1 MNDTTNNDRQ
11 PDRDE
16 ATMARL
22 LRLAGPR
29 SPVPRDVEQRVYE
42 NVRREW
48 LASSQPPDGARVYAR
63 VHREWTRRG
72 RVVRLRRWALPTAA
86 AATLLLAVAVL
97 LQPPPP
103 VDTRVA
109 AATVARATG
118 GSTDGLF
125 ESGQTVYVGDTLST
139 GEGQGLALLLNGA
152 ESMRIDE
159 NTTLLVQEKHAFE
172 LVSGRVYADTGDF
185 VYRRH
190 GLVIDTP
197 MGLVTDVGT
206 QFDVAI
212 RDDSLKVAVREGR
225 VDVTREDNVYV
236 AVAGERMR
244 VRAGEAATVDALAP
258 HDAYWDW
265 AVALAPAYD
274 IENKSL
280 LDFLRWASRETG
292 RELYFETDELR
303 LAAMRVDLHGSVAGF
318 TPLEAVE
325 SVLAGTKFR
334 YRIEAGRIVISQ

>member
-1 MNDTTNNDRQ
+1 MNDRTNNDTQ
-11 PDRDE
+11 FDRDE

-29 SPVPRDVEQRVYE
+29 SPVPGDVEQRVYE
-42 NVRREW
+42 SVRREW
-48 LASSQPPDGARVYAR
+48 LASTQAPDSARVYAR

-72 RVVRLRRWALPTAA
+72 RVEKLRRWALPLAA

-103 VDTRVA
+103 ADMRIA
-109 AATVARATG
+109 AATVARVSG
-118 GSTDGLF
+118 GSAGAVFD
-125 ESGQTVYVGDTLST
+125 SGQTIYVGDTLST
-139 GEGQGLALLLNGA
+139 GDGQGLTLLLNGA

-159 NTTLLVQEKHAFE
+159 NSTLVVQEKHAFE

-225 VDVTREDNVYV
+225 VDVTREADVYV

-244 VRAGEAATVDALAP
+244 ISAGEGATIDALAP
-258 HDAYWDW
+258 HDDYWDW
-265 AVALAPAYD
+265 AVSLAPEYD

-292 RELYFETDELR
+292 RELYFETEELR

>member
-1 MNDTTNNDRQ
+1 MNDSMSTDRKF
-11 PDRDE
+11 DRDE

-29 SPVPRDVEQRVYE
+29 TPVPEDVEQRVYE

-48 LASSQPPDGARVYAR
+48 LAGSQAPDATRVYER
-63 VHREWTRRG
+63 VHREWARRG
-72 RVVRLRRWALPTAA
+72 RVVRLRRWGLPVAVAA
-86 AATLLLAVAVL
+86 ILLLAVTVV

-103 VDTRVA
+103 VDNRVA
-109 AATVARATG
+109 VATVARFSG
-118 GSTDGLF
+118 GAPGAAF
-125 ESGQTVYVGDTLST
+125 AAGQTIYVGDTLST
-139 GEGQGLALLLNGA
+139 GDGQGLTLLLNGA
-152 ESMRIDE
+152 ESMRLDE
-159 NTTLLVQEKHAFE
+159 NSTLLVEQKHAFR

-197 MGLVTDVGT
+197 MGRVTDVGT

-212 RDDSLKVAVREGR
+212 GDERLDVAVQEGR
-225 VDVTREDNVYV
+225 VDVTREADVYV

-244 VRAGEAATVDALAP
+244 IDAGKGATVDEIAP

-265 AVALAPAYD
+265 AISLAPAYD

-303 LAAMRVDLHGSVAGF
+303 LAAMRVDLHGSVTGF

-325 SVLAGTKFR
+325 AVLAGTKFR
-334 YRIEAGRIVISQ
+334 YRVEAGRIVISE